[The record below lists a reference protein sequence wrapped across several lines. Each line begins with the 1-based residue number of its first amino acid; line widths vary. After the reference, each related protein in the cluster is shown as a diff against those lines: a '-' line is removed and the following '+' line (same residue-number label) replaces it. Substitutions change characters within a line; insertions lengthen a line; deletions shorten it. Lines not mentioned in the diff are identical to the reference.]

1 MCTNQKCQLCERY
14 DQNDTINKLEMAAGC
29 EKVPNKEG
37 WKDLEKLREDE
48 GHVRDQASYFYR
60 HIEFVSRRKN
70 LEVKGRR
77 ISAYNKKSF

>member
-1 MCTNQKCQLCERY
+1 M
-14 DQNDTINKLEMAAGC
+14 
-29 EKVPNKEG
+29 PNKEG

-48 GHVRDQASYFYR
+48 GHVRDQDSYFYR

-77 ISAYNKKSF
+77 ISAYNKKNF